1 MNTLT
6 IYESIAIKYLRAVAT
21 VLIVACHFS
30 QAFNNHWAYVFDIGV
45 PLFFI
50 MSGYLYGFKQI
61 ESWDSFF
68 FKRWKK
74 LYIPYIIFFVFIV
87 FALKIFHIEK
97 IRLEEVI
104 KVIYLCQGY
113 IGTAFTGAGQIWFI
127 TAIFACYWIT
137 PVLQKITLSGGGK
150 FVGIIL
156 IVISLITFLLLTFN
170 YSTSPVARWYSW
182 FFNYAVGYFLS
193 RTKESIKYLYFGIS
207 TVFLIIVLSILSW
220 GDLLNW
226 NTWISISF
234 HAFSAHVVF
243 LAFIFGSKVLKP
255 LKVLMPVSLIEV
267 YSYYI
272 YFVHYPFTLGPWSI
286 IGVTNNVG
294 LDIVLLIIVIA
305 ITTAIL
311 FYLSK
316 YVEKALDWVLTN
328 NKKVGSN
335 RVEG

>member
-6 IYESIAIKYLRAVAT
+6 IYESTAIKYLRAVAT

-45 PLFFI
+45 PLFFV

-87 FALKIFHIEK
+87 LALKLFHIEK
-97 IRLEEVI
+97 IRLDEVI
-104 KVIYLCQGY
+104 KVIYICHGY

-137 PVLQKITLSGGGK
+137 PILQKITSFLDGRY
-150 FVGIIL
+150 VGAIL
-156 IVISLITFLLLTFN
+156 ILLGLMTFLLLTFSF
-170 YSTSPVARWYSW
+170 STSPVARWYSW

-193 RTKESIKYLYFGIS
+193 RSKESIKYIYLGIS
-207 TVFLIIVLSILSW
+207 TLFLIIVLSILSW

-226 NTWISISF
+226 NTWISVSF

-243 LAFIFGSKVLKP
+243 LAFILGSKVLKP
-255 LKVLMPVSLIEV
+255 IKVLIPVSLIEV

-286 IGVTNNVG
+286 IGATNNLA
-294 LDIVLLIIVIA
+294 LDIILLVIVVA
-305 ITTAIL
+305 ICTAIL

-316 YVEKALDWVLTN
+316 YVEKALDWVLANN
-328 NKKVGSN
+328 NKASN
-335 RVEG
+335 S